1 MEGKEENKIYF
12 VSYRW
17 LKPFL
22 AACPSGLLSRK
33 KLLIPESGKATD
45 GLGNDALETPDAF
58 CLSSKTRNCV
68 GPTSVA
74 LKFLV
79 GLAMMKNQFFIIYA
93 GFWTRKSNYWSFLLY
108 LSFVNDF
115 LSQLV
120 VKLRFQSFSINDRRS
135 SLRYLMTF
143 AESCWLLLKVAEIC
157 WLLLK
162 VADFC
167 WKLLKVADFPL
178 LL

>member
-1 MEGKEENKIYF
+1 
-12 VSYRW
+12 

-33 KLLIPESGKATD
+33 KLLNPESGKATD

-58 CLSSKTRNCV
+58 YLSTKTRNCV

-93 GFWTRKSNYWSFLLY
+93 GFCTRKSNHWSFLLH
-108 LSFVNDF
+108 LSFVNAF
-115 LSQLV
+115 
-120 VKLRFQSFSINDRRS
+120 SFSIVFNQ
-135 SLRYLMTF
+135 
-143 AESCWLLLKVAEIC
+143 
-157 WLLLK
+157 
-162 VADFC
+162 
-167 WKLLKVADFPL
+167 
-178 LL
+178 

>member
-1 MEGKEENKIYF
+1 
-12 VSYRW
+12 

-79 GLAMMKNQFFIIYA
+79 RLSRHDEESIFHYLCGLLDKKKHLLVISLVFVICECFFVA
-93 GFWTRKSNYWSFLLY
+93 TRSATP
-108 LSFVNDF
+108 
-115 LSQLV
+115 
-120 VKLRFQSFSINDRRS
+120 FSIVFNQ
-135 SLRYLMTF
+135 
-143 AESCWLLLKVAEIC
+143 
-157 WLLLK
+157 
-162 VADFC
+162 
-167 WKLLKVADFPL
+167 
-178 LL
+178 